1 MSQAVKRACDACH
14 RRKVK
19 CDGINP
25 CRNCASAQLTCT
37 YNAIPQKKG
46 PKGSRAKVISELRET
61 QRQTSLSAKVQSRL
75 NGINSPPCS
84 PTLSPTPGLLASE
97 MAKECIEFFFAN
109 MYPIMPILHRQRL
122 EQQSMYLD
130 SGLDTYC
137 LVTSLCAWMMFQP
150 GMNVPGADPLL
161 EHLPG
166 ANIASG
172 MVLIEETIR
181 VRKGYEYQESPT
193 LNSLCTSY
201 FLFCSHYALDMHD
214 KAWYYLREA
223 TTLAHIIGMNK
234 EETYLQYD
242 NIEASRRRRLYWLLF
257 VTERAYALQRG
268 RPLTLQASINLPSM
282 TDDPTDPLASQ
293 LNGYILLVNLFRP
306 FDDMFITFWNKTR
319 GESSPS
325 YLSVLQKQFS
335 DMIPPYMN
343 VQDSDLRANQQ
354 WLKTI
359 TWHLSMQ
366 NGCAPQGS
374 QDQMQLQYPIDMSR
388 DLMSMTSQFQTQSTE
403 LLGMPLVA
411 KLLEISSALI
421 DVLSILPSSGDPF
434 SMGPR
439 EQLNSLLQLL
449 SVLRSGEHHFL
460 PLLLN
465 KVHEVLPRLANPI
478 LQRAPENAC
487 MQNIDIFDGFGNAGM
502 AQPPMMDF
510 KTEPYTPGSMQH
522 IQDIGTDSAH
532 SNSGDD
538 MKSPYP
544 IVSSPPV
551 MSPGV
556 DYHNNE
562 FNSIPDILS
571 PMGQPAQHS
580 FNQQATLNPQQPHLQ
595 HQHQHQHQHHGLSH
609 GMNQNHTMGNT
620 MQTDMHTN
628 LSHGLSQPTNMTG
641 MSQQQSLPQ
650 NQQFSII
657 NNMLHRQPPQRAN
670 SFIMHPPQ
678 HQHQHQPSQ
687 IPRTVGDF
695 HALQRANSESVSM
708 NTLGLGHIN
717 PEVDF
722 SGLR

>member
-257 VTERAYALQRG
+257 VTER
-268 RPLTLQASINLPSM
+268 
-282 TDDPTDPLASQ
+282 
-293 LNGYILLVNLFRP
+293 
-306 FDDMFITFWNKTR
+306 
-319 GESSPS
+319 
-325 YLSVLQKQFS
+325 
-335 DMIPPYMN
+335 
-343 VQDSDLRANQQ
+343 
-354 WLKTI
+354 
-359 TWHLSMQ
+359 
-366 NGCAPQGS
+366 
-374 QDQMQLQYPIDMSR
+374 
-388 DLMSMTSQFQTQSTE
+388 
-403 LLGMPLVA
+403 
-411 KLLEISSALI
+411 
-421 DVLSILPSSGDPF
+421 
-434 SMGPR
+434 
-439 EQLNSLLQLL
+439 
-449 SVLRSGEHHFL
+449 
-460 PLLLN
+460 
-465 KVHEVLPRLANPI
+465 
-478 LQRAPENAC
+478 
-487 MQNIDIFDGFGNAGM
+487 
-502 AQPPMMDF
+502 
-510 KTEPYTPGSMQH
+510 
-522 IQDIGTDSAH
+522 
-532 SNSGDD
+532 
-538 MKSPYP
+538 
-544 IVSSPPV
+544 
-551 MSPGV
+551 
-556 DYHNNE
+556 
-562 FNSIPDILS
+562 
-571 PMGQPAQHS
+571 
-580 FNQQATLNPQQPHLQ
+580 
-595 HQHQHQHQHHGLSH
+595 
-609 GMNQNHTMGNT
+609 
-620 MQTDMHTN
+620 
-628 LSHGLSQPTNMTG
+628 
-641 MSQQQSLPQ
+641 
-650 NQQFSII
+650 
-657 NNMLHRQPPQRAN
+657 
-670 SFIMHPPQ
+670 
-678 HQHQHQPSQ
+678 
-687 IPRTVGDF
+687 
-695 HALQRANSESVSM
+695 
-708 NTLGLGHIN
+708 
-717 PEVDF
+717 
-722 SGLR
+722 

>member
-181 VRKGYEYQESPT
+181 VRKGYEYQESPS

-268 RPLTLQASINLPSM
+268 RPLTLQASINLPTM
-282 TDDPTDPLASQ
+282 TDDPTDPLAPQ

-319 GESSPS
+319 SESSPS
-325 YLSVLQKQFS
+325 YLSALQKQFS

-411 KLLEISSALI
+411 KLLEISSSLI
-421 DVLSILPSSGDPF
+421 DVLSVLPSSGDPF

-449 SVLRSGEHHFL
+449 SVLRNGDHHFL

-465 KVHEVLPRLANPI
+465 KVHDVLPRLANPI

-538 MKSPYP
+538 MKSPFP

-562 FNSIPDILS
+562 FNSIPDIMS
-571 PMGQPAQHS
+571 PMGQPPQHS
-580 FNQQATLNPQQPHLQ
+580 FNQQASLNPQQPHLQ
-595 HQHQHQHQHHGLSH
+595 HQHQHQHQHHGLPH
-609 GMNQNHTMGNT
+609 GMSQNHTMGNT

-628 LSHGLSQPTNMTG
+628 LSHGLSQPTNMAG

-650 NQQFSII
+650 NPQFSIM